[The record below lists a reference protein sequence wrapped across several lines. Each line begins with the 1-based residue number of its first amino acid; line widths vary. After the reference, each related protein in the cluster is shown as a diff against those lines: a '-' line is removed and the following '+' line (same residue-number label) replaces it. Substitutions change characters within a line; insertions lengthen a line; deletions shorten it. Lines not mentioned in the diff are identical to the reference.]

1 MFGEQKNCYQTDR
14 MYQTIVGL
22 IMVVVGSSIIL
33 FSKRIARITDAWNQF
48 TLGIQLP
55 GNWSR
60 GGTIFVGALMS
71 FYGLL
76 ILFRLVAIK

>member
-1 MFGEQKNCYQTDR
+1 
-14 MYQTIVGL
+14 MYQTLTGLGMIIVGSA
-22 IMVVVGSSIIL
+22 IMLLSE
-33 FSKRIARITDAWNQF
+33 RIARLTDAWNRF

-60 GGTIFVGALMS
+60 GGTLFVGALMS

-76 ILFRLVAIK
+76 ILFRLVSIK